1 MYANRTASVH
11 FVDAITSSNGQTI
24 VMDVRHMHMFA
35 SIVLYFMQNYPSTK
49 HNHAQDKVTMNVW
62 ATHLPRSLCAVFVSL
77 IKYSGTAYQ
86 SYVNIILLQ
95 KCVMNESFRGCQ
107 IIGNSIQYDFMLLK
121 IQPRNKQ
128 RTQRTHRHTHTQ
140 WGTKWCRLSFP
151 NATYPKQWRKTT
163 ATAATERKKNNSFV
177 AKQISL
183 IGPKIRTEEINF
195 PKKTA

>member
-62 ATHLPRSLCAVFVSL
+62 ATHLPRSLCVVFVSL

-128 RTQRTHRHTHTQ
+128 RTQRTHTHANGERNDADWVFQMLPT
-140 WGTKWCRLSFP
+140 LS
-151 NATYPKQWRKTT
+151 NDEKQQLR
-163 ATAATERKKNNSFV
+163 
-177 AKQISL
+177 
-183 IGPKIRTEEINF
+183 G
-195 PKKTA
+195 